1 MVTGAKRVDAKRNM
15 LLRCLRARK
24 QMNVIDESY
33 RYLKTVAAAAWKQL
47 DTIAKLKAEEAA
59 RRLLD
64 ESIGVDGKRP
74 VTVGASGK
82 VKQAD
87 IGRVYKVDK
96 LRNMSLTFLLAR
108 AKSAL
113 VHLSKQLAA
122 FQECK
127 TIAEKSKAHTERQIK
142 TFLSLKTTA
151 VKANKWC
158 AWKINVL
165 MSLIKLG
172 QNYHKYL
179 ERREEATIFL
189 LTMDKNVVL
198 AGRRQMIAAE
208 VMKVMETPIL
218 G

>member
-15 LLRCLRARK
+15 LMRCLRARK
-24 QMNVIDESY
+24 QMNVMDESY

-47 DTIAKLKAEEAA
+47 DMIARLKAEEAER
-59 RRLLD
+59 RRLD
-64 ESIGVDGKRP
+64 DSIGVDGKRP
-74 VTVGASGK
+74 VTVGGK

-113 VHLSKQLAA
+113 VHLGNQHAA
-122 FQECK
+122 FEDCK

-142 TFLSLKTTA
+142 TFLSLKSTA
-151 VKANKWC
+151 VKANNWC
-158 AWKINVL
+158 ALKYRVL
-165 MSLIKLG
+165 VSLINLG

-179 ERREEATIFL
+179 ERRDEATTFL
-189 LTMDKNVVL
+189 LTMGKNVVL
-198 AGRRQMIAAE
+198 AGRRQLIAAE
-208 VMKVMETPIL
+208 VMDP
-218 G
+218 